1 MITRTIFLAALVTL
15 AVPAGVKAQTANT
28 TNNFTTTSAQ
38 REAAQQQALTQ
49 NQYARSSA
57 YRNSG
62 TTSGSLSPS
71 DEDFLTQMPVNNF
84 PGAQSIDSDGDG
96 IADGQQFGYNGIG
109 DPYSGFGQPEKKKII
124 YKYTPKSSTQLR
136 RTIQDDRIEDG
147 YVQGYMQQTG
157 PKE

>member
-1 MITRTIFLAALVTL
+1 MITRTIFLAALVML

-49 NQYARSSA
+49 NQYGRSTA
-57 YRNSG
+57 RNSG
-62 TTSGSLSPS
+62 NTSGTLSPS

-84 PGAQSIDSDGDG
+84 PGAQSLDRDGDG
-96 IADGQQFGYNGIG
+96 VADGQQFGYNGIG
-109 DPYSGFGQPEKKKII
+109 DPFSGFGQPEKKKII